1 MALALCCYD
10 EPTAL
15 HYVRYSAGSAPR
27 ARQAWGAAADY
38 SLERHHRWTEAEAA
52 TLARL
57 CAAAGCMQTD
67 QSRAPA
73 PASPCGGRIAADD
86 AEVAELLARMKH
98 AATCRCSDDFGK
110 MWGRIDRC
118 GRRVPVRMGVRP
130 GPTDGFRTSGAVRTH
145 RSDSRMGRPATAARI
160 PPPRG
165 PGSAGLGWPRLSG
178 HVCARRSQLRCVD
191 CSERSGEVSLAQV
204 NR

>member
-1 MALALCCYD
+1 MALALCRYD

-57 CAAAGCMQTD
+57 CAAAGCMQID

-73 PASPCGGRIAADD
+73 PASPCGGRIAADDD

-118 GRRVPVRMGVRP
+118 GRRVRP
-130 GPTDGFRTSGAVRTH
+130 LSCGWARADREPTGRLRTSGRPH
-145 RSDSRMGRPATAARI
+145 RSEVLAEGRPATAARI
-160 PPPRG
+160 RPPRV
-165 PGSAGLGWPRLSG
+165 PWLGRARPATFVRPRLRATQST
-178 HVCARRSQLRCVD
+178 ALR
-191 CSERSGEVSLAQV
+191 
-204 NR
+204 

>member
-1 MALALCCYD
+1 MALALCRYD

-57 CAAAGCMQTD
+57 YAAAGCMQID

-118 GRRVPVRMGVRP
+118 DRRVPSRA
-130 GPTDGFRTSGAVRTH
+130 DGRVRTGTDWPTPDEWAATPVGLAEGPAGH
-145 RSDSRMGRPATAARI
+145 GCADPPAARPWLGRARPATFVR
-160 PPPRG
+160 
-165 PGSAGLGWPRLSG
+165 PRLRATQST
-178 HVCARRSQLRCVD
+178 ALR
-191 CSERSGEVSLAQV
+191 
-204 NR
+204 